1 MLYGIGCDLCS
12 LSHLEKSLSS
22 AHAAAF
28 VRRVYGPAEQ
38 AALGLLEGSAAPL
51 NAHRL
56 ASAAAD
62 FAAKEA
68 FLKAVGTGIG
78 GGIALDEIAVEH
90 LPGGAPVY
98 RLTGAAQARLGELG
112 AERAFLSLTHEAG
125 MAAAVCVIE

>member
-1 MLYGIGCDLCS
+1 MSDVIGVGVDLCS
-12 LSHLEKSLSS
+12 VPRIARAMEREH
-22 AHAAAF
+22 F
-28 VRRVYGPAEQ
+28 MRRVYTQEERAYLKSRGK
-38 AALGLLEGSAAPL
+38 SAPQ
-51 NAHRL
+51 
-56 ASAAAD
+56 SAAAM

>member
-1 MLYGIGCDLCS
+1 MKGLGIDLCGVERIERE
-12 LSHLEKSLSS
+12 LKRGY
-22 AHAAAF
+22 AF
-28 VRRVYGPAEQ
+28 
-38 AALGLLEGSAAPL
+38 L
-51 NAHRL
+51 HRFFTNSER
-56 ASAAAD
+56 AYIASRGQMGAQSAAAM

-68 FLKAVGTGIG
+68 FLEAVGTGIG

>member
-1 MLYGIGCDLCS
+1 MRGLGIDLCEVGRIERE
-12 LSHLEKSLSS
+12 LKRGD
-22 AHAAAF
+22 AF
-28 VRRVYGPAEQ
+28 LRRFFTNSERAYIASRGQMGAQ
-38 AALGLLEGSAAPL
+38 
-51 NAHRL
+51 
-56 ASAAAD
+56 SAAAM

-68 FLKAVGTGIG
+68 FLKAVG